1 MLIATGCD
9 LSFMQSVFWGRA
21 LVAVVGA
28 ILANLT
34 VLAVGLITVGAGGFD
49 PFAVPPVAIS
59 TGVGALG
66 GVVVYGLFRRL
77 FGEAAD
83 RRFIIVAA
91 VVTLLSFVTLP
102 QAATFDGATT
112 ARLAVL
118 GTMHV
123 VAAVVVVVALVGR
136 GRSE

>member
-1 MLIATGCD
+1 
-9 LSFMQSVFWGRA
+9 MQSIFWGRA

-59 TGVGALG
+59 SGVGALG
-66 GVVVYGLFRRL
+66 GVVYGLFRRL

-83 RRFIIVAA
+83 RRFIIVAV

-123 VAAVVVVVALVGR
+123 VAAVVVVAALVGR